1 MSCSCRLWWLFAIQA
16 NLSEIREQRQRG
28 SWEFALH
35 RARDAQTYTSLYFR
49 RLKGIPLSPEEE
61 VLFLNFMIPL
71 YLEQFISI
79 ILMFSLVL
87 LQQSVASLTASV
99 QCCHDAFHQS
109 RLF

>member
-1 MSCSCRLWWLFAIQA
+1 MFAIQA

-61 VLFLNFMIPL
+61 VFKFKISSLLELFV
-71 YLEQFISI
+71 SI
-79 ILMFSLVL
+79 IL
-87 LQQSVASLTASV
+87 SV
-99 QCCHDAFHQS
+99 QSFQDVFPQS

>member
-49 RLKGIPLSPEEE
+49 RLKEIPLSPEEE
-61 VLFLNFMIPL
+61 VLSFRLMFLL
-71 YLEQFISI
+71 YLEQFISF
-79 ILMFSLVL
+79 ILLFFSYFTTV
-87 LQQSVASLTASV
+87 SL
-99 QCCHDAFHQS
+99 F
-109 RLF
+109 F